1 MRINCVLRLGVL
13 VLAGLCAVPALFGT
27 DYTYTKITDD
37 APGSTLGAY
46 SSFLGPFLINS
57 SGAVAFTAS
66 SSAVGEVGVYTGS
79 ASGINTVYVG
89 GLTFGSPIVFGATGF
104 NDSGT
109 VVYLTEAR
117 AVYTATAGGTPF
129 MVSAPT
135 STGHSG
141 IFPGINNAGTVAY
154 GADVSS
160 TSILTRT
167 GTADAQTLV
176 SATALPGSSAL
187 AAPTLIGLAIN
198 NSGTIAFYASQV
210 ASGASCRC
218 GIYTAGPGAPP
229 TPVAP
234 LQEILSASVVPQI
247 NDNAAIAFL
256 GTYQGVKGVFVASN
270 GQIAAAVDLGTQVVS
285 LGSSSNVSINSKGEV
300 AYWAKFGISPF
311 VEGIFTGPDKVADK
325 VIGTGD
331 PLFGSV
337 VSDIVESQVAG
348 RFLNDN
354 GQVAFSYRLSNGLAG
369 VAVATPVASS
379 TPPPVLAANGIVNGA
394 SFDSEAPA
402 APGAIVSI
410 FGSNFISQLA
420 VPGGDPLPTSLQ
432 SVSVTFNG
440 TKAPLFFVAPGQ
452 INAQVPFEVT
462 GSTATVQVTTP
473 AGTSNTET
481 INLAPASPAIFT
493 ANQNGVGQAVVVFAN
508 TTTIV
513 GPIKS
518 GTDWRPA
525 KTGDTITIYING
537 LGAVTPSINDGWNSC
552 DQSMCAPDFSN
563 LTLRNTTVRPVV
575 KMGSVTVPDN
585 LILFSGLA
593 PQFAGL
599 YQINLTIPDGITVSN
614 QVPVVVQMGSTSSP
628 ANVSIAMQ

>member
-1 MRINCVLRLGVL
+1 MLTNRLSRAGAL
-13 VLAGLCAVPALFGT
+13 VLLLAPSLFGAT
-27 DYTYTKITDD
+27 YTYTKITDD
-37 APGSTLGAY
+37 APGSTLGALT
-46 SSFLGPFLINS
+46 SFLGPFLINS
-57 SGAVAFTAS
+57 SGAVAFTAKS
-66 SSAVGEVGVYTGS
+66 GDVGEVGIYTGS
-79 ASGINTVYVG
+79 SSGVNTVYVG
-89 GLTFGSPIVFGATGF
+89 GLNFSSPLVFTATGF

-135 STGHSG
+135 STGNSG

-154 GADVSS
+154 GGDPSND
-160 TSILTRT
+160 TILTST
-167 GTADAQTLV
+167 GTAAAQTLV
-176 SATALPGSSAL
+176 SNTALPGSSAL
-187 AAPTLIGLAIN
+187 AAPTLTGISLN
-198 NSGTIAFYASQV
+198 NSGTVAFYALEV

-218 GIYTAGPGAPP
+218 GIYTASPGGAPI
-229 TPVAP
+229 PVAQ
-234 LQEILSASVVPQI
+234 LQESLSASSVPQLS
-247 NDNAAIAFL
+247 DSGAVAFL
-256 GTYQGVKGVFVASN
+256 GTYQSVKGVFVASN
-270 GQIAAAVDLGTQVVS
+270 GKIAAAVDLGTQVVS
-285 LGSSSNVSINSKGEV
+285 LGSANNVSVNSKGEV

-337 VSDIVESQVAG
+337 VSDIAESQVAG
-348 RFLNDN
+348 RFLNDK
-354 GQVAFSYRLSNGLAG
+354 GQVAFSYKLSNGLAG
-369 VAVATPVASS
+369 IAVATPVASG
-379 TPPPVLAANGIVNGA
+379 TPPPIIAANGIVNGA
-394 SFDSEAPA
+394 SFSADAPL
-402 APGAIVSI
+402 APGAIISI
-410 FGSNFISQLA
+410 FGDNFISQLA
-420 VPGGDPLPTSLQ
+420 VPPGDPLPTTLQ
-432 SVSVTFNG
+432 GVSVTING

-452 INAQVPFEVT
+452 INAQVPYGAAGT
-462 GSTATVQVTTP
+462 SATVQVTTP

-493 ANQNGVGQAVVVFAN
+493 ASQNGSGQAVVVFAN

-537 LGAVTPSINDGWNSC
+537 LGAVTPPINDGWNSC
-552 DQSMCAPDFSN
+552 AQSTCAADFSN

-575 KMGSVTVPDN
+575 KIGGVTVPDAS
-585 LILFSGLA
+585 ILFSGLA

-599 YQINLTIPDGITVSN
+599 YQINLTIPAGITPSG
-614 QVPVVVQMGSTSSP
+614 QVPVVVQVGSTSSP

>member
-1 MRINCVLRLGVL
+1 MCVQTGSRGTRR
-13 VLAGLCAVPALFGT
+13 ALCCSRAFAT
-27 DYTYTKITDD
+27 DYTFTKITDD
-37 APGSTLGAY
+37 APDSTLGLT
-46 SSFLGPFLINS
+46 SFLGPFLINS

-66 SSAVGEVGVYTGS
+66 SSAVGEVGIYTGS

-89 GLTFGSPIVFGATGF
+89 GLTFGSPIVSGATGF

-154 GADVSS
+154 GGDPSNA
-160 TSILTRT
+160 TILTRT

-176 SATALPGSSAL
+176 SATALPGSNAL
-187 AAPTLIGLAIN
+187 AAPTLTGLAIN
-198 NSGTIAFYASQV
+198 NSGTVAFYASQV

-234 LQEILSASVVPQI
+234 LQEILSASVVPQL
-247 NDNAAIAFL
+247 NDNGAIAFL

-311 VEGIFTGPDKVADK
+311 VEGIFTGPDQVADK

-337 VSDIVESQVAG
+337 VSDIAESQVAG

-354 GQVAFSYRLSNGLAG
+354 GQVAFSYKLSNGLSG
-369 VAVATPVASS
+369 IAVATPVASG
-379 TPPPVLAANGIVNGA
+379 TPPPTLAANGIVNGA
-394 SFDSEAPA
+394 SFDGAAPA

-432 SVSVTFNG
+432 GVSVTFNG

-462 GSTATVQVTTP
+462 GSSATVQVTTP

-493 ANQNGVGQAVVVFAN
+493 TSQNGSGQAVVVFAN

-525 KTGDTITIYING
+525 KTGDTITIYMNG
-537 LGAVTPSINDGWNSC
+537 LGAVTPAINDGWNSC
-552 DQSMCAPDFSN
+552 DQSICATDFSN
-563 LTLRNTTVRPVV
+563 LTLRNTAVRPVV
-575 KMGSVTVPDN
+575 TIGGVTVPDN
-585 LILFSGLA
+585 LILFSGLTPA
-593 PQFAGL
+593 FAGL
-599 YQINLTIPDGITVSN
+599 YQINVTIPDGITVSN
-614 QVPVVVQMGSTSSP
+614 QVPVVIQMGSTSSP

>member
-1 MRINCVLRLGVL
+1 MRTNCLSRLGVV

-57 SGAVAFTAS
+57 GGAVAFTAS
-66 SSAVGEVGVYTGS
+66 SSAVGEVGIYTGS

-141 IFPGINNAGTVAY
+141 IFPGVNNAGTVAY
-154 GADVSS
+154 GGDPSN
-160 TSILTRT
+160 TTILTRT

-187 AAPTLIGLAIN
+187 AAPTLTGLAIN
-198 NSGTIAFYASQV
+198 NSGTVVFYASQV

-218 GIYTAGPGAPP
+218 GIYTAGPGAP
-229 TPVAP
+229 TPAAP

-247 NDNAAIAFL
+247 SNNGAIAFL

-285 LGSSSNVSINSKGEV
+285 LGSSSNVSVNSKGEV

-311 VEGIFTGPDKVADK
+311 VEGIFTGPDQVADK

-337 VSDIVESQVAG
+337 VSDIAESQVAG

-354 GQVAFSYRLSNGLAG
+354 GQVAFSYKLSNGLSG
-369 VAVATPVASS
+369 IAVATPVASG
-379 TPPPVLAANGIVNGA
+379 TPPPSLAANGIVNGA
-394 SFDSEAPA
+394 SFDGEAPA

-410 FGSNFISQLA
+410 FGTNFISQLA
-420 VPGGDPLPTSLQ
+420 VPGGDPLPTSLDG
-432 SVSVTFNG
+432 VSVTFNG
-440 TKAPLFFVAPGQ
+440 TKAALFFVAPGQ

-462 GSTATVQVTTP
+462 GSSATVQVTTP

-513 GPIKS
+513 GPIKT

-525 KTGDTITIYING
+525 KTGDTITIYLNG
-537 LGAVTPSINDGWNSC
+537 LGAVTPPINDGWNSC
-552 DQSMCAPDFSN
+552 DQSICAPDFSN
-563 LTLRNTTVRPVV
+563 LTLRNTAVRPVV
-575 KMGSVTVPDN
+575 TIGGVTVPDN
-585 LILFSGLA
+585 LILFSGLTPA
-593 PQFAGL
+593 FAGL
-599 YQINLTIPDGITVSN
+599 YQINVTIPDGITVSN
-614 QVPVVVQMGSTSSP
+614 QVPVVIQMGSTSSP

>member
-1 MRINCVLRLGVL
+1 MRTNCVPRLGVL
-13 VLAGLCAVPALFGT
+13 VLTGLLAVPALFGAS
-27 DYTYTKITDD
+27 YTYTKITDD
-37 APGSTLGAY
+37 APGSTLGLA
-46 SSFLGPFLINS
+46 SFLGPFLINS
-57 SGAVAFTAS
+57 SGAVAFTA
-66 SSAVGEVGVYTGS
+66 AMVEVGTGIYTGS
-79 ASGINTVYVG
+79 GNGISTVYVG
-89 GLTFGSPIVFGATGF
+89 GLTFGSPLVFTATGF

-129 MVSAPT
+129 LVTAPT
-135 STGHSG
+135 SIGHSG

-154 GADVSS
+154 GADQSNA
-160 TSILTRT
+160 SILTRT
-167 GTADAQTLV
+167 GTADPQTLV
-176 SATALPGSSAL
+176 SNTALPGSNAL
-187 AAPTLIGLAIN
+187 AAPTLTGLSIN
-198 NSGTIAFYASQV
+198 NSGTVAFYALQV

-218 GIYTAGPGAPP
+218 GIYTAGPGAP

-234 LQEILSASVVPQI
+234 LQDNLSGSSVPQL
-247 NDNAAIAFL
+247 NDNGAIAFL
-256 GTYQGVKGVFVASN
+256 GTYQGVNGVFVASN

-285 LGSSSNVSINSKGEV
+285 LGSANNVSLNSKGEV

-337 VSDIVESQVAG
+337 VSGIVESQVAG

-354 GQVAFSYRLSNGLAG
+354 GQVAFSYKLSNGLSG
-369 VAVATPVASS
+369 IAVATPVASG
-379 TPPPVLAANGIVNGA
+379 TPPPILAANGIVNGA

-432 SVSVTFNG
+432 GVSVTFNG

-462 GSTATVQVTTP
+462 GSSATVQVTTP

-525 KTGDTITIYING
+525 KTGDTITIYMNG
-537 LGAVTPSINDGWNSC
+537 LGTVTPPINDGWNSC
-552 DQSMCAPDFSN
+552 DQSICAADFSN
-563 LTLRNTTVRPVV
+563 LTLRNTAVRPVV
-575 KMGSVTVPDN
+575 KIGGVTVPDN
-585 LILFSGLA
+585 LILFSGLTPA
-593 PQFAGL
+593 FAGL
-599 YQINLTIPDGITVSN
+599 YQINVTIPDGITASN
-614 QVPVVVQMGSTSSP
+614 QVPVVIQMGSTSSP

>member
-1 MRINCVLRLGVL
+1 MGTNQLVRLGALALVG
-13 VLAGLCAVPALFGT
+13 VLAVPGLFGAT
-27 DYTYTKITDD
+27 YTYTKITDD
-37 APGSTLGAY
+37 APGSTLGAFT
-46 SSFLGPFLINS
+46 SFLGPFLINS
-57 SGAVAFTAS
+57 SGAVAFTAKS
-66 SSAVGEVGVYTGS
+66 GDVGEVGVYTGS

-89 GLTFGSPIVFGATGF
+89 GLNLNSPLVFAATGF

-135 STGHSG
+135 STGNSA

-154 GADVSS
+154 GADELNN
-160 TSILTRT
+160 SILTRT

-176 SATALPGSSAL
+176 SNTALPGSNAL
-187 AAPTLIGLAIN
+187 TAPTLTGLSIN
-198 NSGTIAFYASQV
+198 NSGTVAFYALDV

-218 GIYTAGPGAPP
+218 GIYTAGPGAP

-234 LQEILSASVVPQI
+234 LQENLSSGTVPQL
-247 NDNAAIAFL
+247 NENGAIAFL
-256 GTYQGVKGVFVASN
+256 GTYQSVKGVFVASN

-285 LGSSSNVSINSKGEV
+285 LGAANNVSLNSQGQV

-337 VSDIVESQVAG
+337 VSSIAEPQVAG

-354 GQVAFSYRLSNGLAG
+354 GQVAFSYKLSNGLSG
-369 VAVATPVASS
+369 VAVATPVASG
-379 TPPPVLAANGIVNGA
+379 TPPPSLAANGIVNGA
-394 SFDSEAPA
+394 SFDGEAPT

-410 FGSNFISQLA
+410 FGSNFISQLT
-420 VPGGDPLPTSLQ
+420 VPSGDPLPTSLQ
-432 SVSVTFNG
+432 GVSVTFNG
-440 TKAPLFFVAPGQ
+440 TEAPLFFVAPGQ
-452 INAQVPFEVT
+452 INAQVPYEVS
-462 GSTATVQVTTP
+462 GSSATVQVTTP

-493 ANQNGVGQAVVVFAN
+493 TSQNGSGQAVVVFAN

-513 GPIKS
+513 GPVKT

-525 KTGDTITIYING
+525 KTGDTITIYTNG
-537 LGAVTPSINDGWNSC
+537 LGAVTPPINDGWNSC
-552 DQSMCAPDFSN
+552 DQSVCKPDFSN

-575 KMGSVTVPDN
+575 TIGGVTVADN
-585 LILFSGLA
+585 LILFSGLTPA
-593 PQFAGL
+593 FAGL
-599 YQINLTIPDGITVSN
+599 YQINLTIPDGITASN
-614 QVPVVVQMGSTSSP
+614 QVPVVIQMGATSSP
-628 ANVSIAMQ
+628 MNVSIAMQ

>member
-1 MRINCVLRLGVL
+1 MRTNCARRLAVL
-13 VLAGLCAVPALFGT
+13 VLIGFLPVPALFGAS
-27 DYTYTKITDD
+27 YTFTKITDD
-37 APGSTLGAY
+37 APGSTLGGY
-46 SSFLGPFLINS
+46 SFLGPFLINS
-57 SGAVAFTAS
+57 SGAAAFTA
-66 SSAVGEVGVYTGS
+66 AKVEAGTGIY
-79 ASGINTVYVG
+79 SGSGNGISTLYVG
-89 GLTFGSPIVFGATGF
+89 GLNFSSPLVGKATGF

-109 VVYLTEAR
+109 VVFLNSGLGQ
-117 AVYTATAGGTPF
+117 VYTVTARGTLFQVGAGGL
-129 MVSAPT
+129 
-135 STGHSG
+135 
-141 IFPGINNAGTVAY
+141 FPVINNAGTVAY
-154 GADVSS
+154 GGSN
-160 TSILTRT
+160 SILTRT
-167 GTADAQTLV
+167 GTADPQTLV
-176 SATALPGSSAL
+176 SDTALPRSNAL
-187 AAPTLIGLAIN
+187 AAPGLTGLSMN
-198 NSGTIAFYASQV
+198 NSGTVAFYALDV

-218 GIYTAGPGAPP
+218 GIYTAGPGAP

-234 LQEILSASVVPQI
+234 LQDNLSSSVVPQI
-247 NDNAAIAFL
+247 NDNGAIAFL
-256 GTYQGVKGVFVASN
+256 GTYQSVKGVFVASN

-285 LGSSSNVSINSKGEV
+285 LGAASNVSVNSKGEV

-311 VEGIFTGPDKVADK
+311 VDGIFTGPDKVADK

-337 VSDIVESQVAG
+337 VSEIAESQVPG

-354 GQVAFSYRLSNGLAG
+354 GQVAFSYKLSNGLSG
-369 VAVATPVASS
+369 VAVATPMASE
-379 TPPPVLAANGIVNGA
+379 TPPPILAANGIVNGA
-394 SFDSEAPA
+394 SFDGEAPT

-410 FGSNFISQLA
+410 FGSNFISQLT

-432 SVSVTFNG
+432 GVSVTFNG

-452 INAQVPFEVT
+452 INAQVPYEIT
-462 GSTATVQVTTP
+462 RTSATVQITTP

-481 INLAPASPAIFT
+481 INVAAASPAIFT
-493 ANQNGVGQAVVVFAN
+493 AAQNGAGQAVVVFAN

-537 LGAVTPSINDGWNSC
+537 LGAVTPPVNDGWNSC
-552 DQSMCAPDFSN
+552 DQSICAPDFSN

-575 KMGSVTVPDN
+575 KLGTVTVPDN

-599 YQINLTIPDGITVSN
+599 YQINLTIPDGTTPSG
-614 QVPVVVQMGSTSSP
+614 QVPVVIQMGSTSSP
-628 ANVSIAMQ
+628 MNVSIAMQ

>member
-1 MRINCVLRLGVL
+1 MTTTQSFL
-13 VLAGLCAVPALFGT
+13 VLIGLLAVPALFGT

-37 APGSTLGAY
+37 APGSTLGLT
-46 SSFLGPFLINS
+46 SFLGPYLINS

-66 SSAVGEVGVYTGS
+66 GARGTGGVGVYTGS
-79 ASGINTVYVG
+79 SNGVSTVYVG
-89 GLTFGSPIVFGATGF
+89 GLTFGSPVVFTATGF

-129 MVSAPT
+129 LVST
-135 STGHSG
+135 STPTGGSG

-154 GADVSS
+154 GGDETN

-167 GTADAQTLV
+167 GTAAPQTLV
-176 SATALPGSSAL
+176 SNTALPGSNAL
-187 AAPTLIGLAIN
+187 AAPTLTGLSIN
-198 NSGTIAFYASQV
+198 NSGTVAFYALGV
-210 ASGASCRC
+210 AGASCRC
-218 GIYTAGPGAPP
+218 GIYTAGPGAP

-234 LQEILSASVVPQI
+234 LQENLSGSVIPQL
-247 NDNAAIAFL
+247 NDNGAAAFL
-256 GTYQGVKGVFVASN
+256 GTYQSVKGVFVASN

-285 LGSSSNVSINSKGEV
+285 LGSASNVSLNSKGEV

-337 VSDIVESQVAG
+337 VSGIAESQVPG

-354 GQVAFSYRLSNGLAG
+354 GQVAFSYKLSNGLSG
-369 VAVATPVASS
+369 IAVATPIASG
-379 TPPPVLAANGIVNGA
+379 TPPPSLTANGIENGA
-394 SFDSEAPA
+394 SFDNQAPSA
-402 APGAIVSI
+402 AGAIVSI

-420 VPGGDPLPTSLQ
+420 VPSGDPLPNNLGG
-432 SVSVTFNG
+432 VSVTFNG
-440 TKAPLFFVAPGQ
+440 TKAPLYFVAPAQ

-462 GSTATVQVTTP
+462 GTSATVQVTTP
-473 AGTSNTET
+473 AGTSNSET
-481 INLAPASPAIFT
+481 ISLAAAAPAIFT
-493 ANQNGVGQAVVVFAN
+493 VSQNGSGQAVVVFAN
-508 TTTIV
+508 TATIV

-525 KTGDTITIYING
+525 KAGDTITIYMNG
-537 LGAVTPSINDGWNSC
+537 LGAVTPAVNDGWNSC
-552 DQSMCAPDFSN
+552 DQSICAPDFSN

-575 KMGSVTVPDN
+575 TIGGITVPDN
-585 LILFSGLA
+585 LIQFSGLTPA
-593 PQFAGL
+593 FAGL
-599 YQINLTIPDGITVSN
+599 YQINVTIPDGITPSN
-614 QVPVVVQMGSTSSP
+614 QVPVVIQMGGTSSP

>member
-1 MRINCVLRLGVL
+1 V
-13 VLAGLCAVPALFGT
+13 LCAVPALFGT

-37 APGSTLGAY
+37 APGSTLGLA
-46 SSFLGPFLINS
+46 SFLGPFLING

-66 SSAVGEVGVYTGS
+66 SSTVGEVGIYTGT
-79 ASGINTVYVG
+79 ASGIHTVYVG
-89 GLTFGSPIVFGATGF
+89 GLTFGSPIVFTATGF

-135 STGHSG
+135 SSGHSG

-154 GADVSS
+154 GADPSN
-160 TSILTRT
+160 TGILTRT

-187 AAPTLIGLAIN
+187 EAPSLTGLAIN
-198 NSGTIAFYASQV
+198 NSGTVAFYASQV

-218 GIYTAGPGAPP
+218 GIYTAGPGAP

-234 LQEILSASVVPQI
+234 LQDILSVSVVPQL
-247 NDNAAIAFL
+247 NDNGAVAFL
-256 GTYQGVKGVFVASN
+256 GTYQGVKGVFVASK

-285 LGSSSNVSINSKGEV
+285 LGSASNVSINSKGEV
-300 AYWAKFGISPF
+300 AYWANFGISPF
-311 VEGIFTGPDKVADK
+311 VQGIFTGPDKVADK

-337 VSDIVESQVAG
+337 VSGIAESQVAG

-354 GQVAFSYRLSNGLAG
+354 GQVVFSYKLSNGLSG
-369 VAVATPVASS
+369 IAVATPVASG

-394 SFDSEAPA
+394 SFDGEAPA

-432 SVSVTFNG
+432 GVSVTFNG

-462 GSTATVQVTTP
+462 GSSATVQVTTP
-473 AGTSNTET
+473 AGTSNIET

-493 ANQNGVGQAVVVFAN
+493 ASQNGSGQAVVVFAN

-525 KTGDTITIYING
+525 KTGDTITIYMNG
-537 LGAVTPSINDGWNSC
+537 LGAVTPVINDGWNSC
-552 DQSMCAPDFSN
+552 DQSICAPDFSN
-563 LTLRNTTVRPVV
+563 LTLRNTAVRPVV
-575 KMGSVTVPDN
+575 KIGGVTVPDN
-585 LILFSGLA
+585 LILFSGLTPA
-593 PQFAGL
+593 FAGL
-599 YQINLTIPDGITVSN
+599 YQINVTIPGGITVSDE
-614 QVPVVVQMGSTSSP
+614 VPVVVQMGSNSSP
-628 ANVSIAMQ
+628 PNVSIAMQ